1 MYSIKPGRGP
11 SAMGA
16 VGSVIAIVFGIGW
29 TILAFNI
36 TKDAPFPIV
45 GIIFPLF
52 GVLFVIIGIVQ
63 FAYNVINTTARNRMS
78 ALDVTTGTEE
88 PDPLNQIF
96 GNASSGDRPGES
108 RTPEERLCDLD
119 GLRSKGLISE
129 TEYTA
134 QRQRIIGEV

>member
-1 MYSIKPGRGP
+1 
-11 SAMGA
+11 MGA
-16 VGSVIAIVFGIGW
+16 VISLFLVIFGVGW
-29 TILAFNI
+29 TVLTFNI
-36 TKDAPFPIV
+36 FRFAPFPIV
-45 GIIFPLF
+45 GIIFPLVGVFF
-52 GVLFVIIGIVQ
+52 GIMGVVSFV
-63 FAYNVINTTARNRMS
+63 YHVINTTGRKRMS
-78 ALDVTTGTEE
+78 ALDVTTGAEE
-88 PDPLNQIF
+88 PDPLNQVF